1 MKCKICKAT
10 AVVALRSHNAAFCPD
25 CYLKFFARQVEKGIE
40 GQKLFTR
47 DERILVA
54 LSGGKDSLALML
66 ELSRQGYDV
75 TGLHI
80 DLGIPES
87 SPVARGVVERF
98 CAKHGLKLMVKELAA
113 EGLAI
118 PLVKERLNRPVCSAC
133 GKIKRHFF
141 NKVALDEGFDA
152 LATGHNLD
160 DEVARLFSNTLR
172 WDTAYLSDQGPRLD
186 GEDGFARKV
195 KPLWRLT
202 EFETANYAF
211 LMGIEHHYAPCP
223 YSPGA
228 SFSTLKAL
236 LQRLEAA
243 MPGRKLDFYQ
253 GFLARARPVFARREA
268 EEAAIPPRP
277 ATCAACAASV
287 KPSRTASSLG
297 CPRQIMAGRGG
308 APPCCRFLPR
318 PDAAAALQGRKAAPK
333 GLPARSRT
341 DRLRTGDS
349 PARWPGASFFPERTM
364 VPDTACRRRARG
376 TRRSRRG
383 TRPVRFWAADGAAA
397 GAMMAR
403 EARHGRR

>member
-1 MKCKICKAT
+1 MNMVKSSIQGNIHPSWSIPVFLNLYVRVLGKEGEWGREPLFAASKRGSLPHIFLPLAVIWTPGGMFFIQERPRAGFFPVFAMTCRRSTPGHPLFPRKTPLKCKICKAT

-268 EEAAIPPRP
+268 EEGVELAPCTSCGYP
-277 ATCAACAASV
+277 T
-287 KPSRTASSLG
+287 SSG
-297 CPRQIMAGRGG
+297 DMCGV
-308 APPCCRFLPR
+308 CRI
-318 PDAAAALQGRKAAPK
+318 
-333 GLPARSRT
+333 
-341 DRLRTGDS
+341 
-349 PARWPGASFFPERTM
+349 
-364 VPDTACRRRARG
+364 
-376 TRRSRRG
+376 
-383 TRPVRFWAADGAAA
+383 
-397 GAMMAR
+397 R
-403 EARHGRR
+403 EALKDSK